1 MSEPDLEL
9 TAEHSGK
16 DKETILHWDCGHPE
30 GIRLR
35 KLKGMFRRFS
45 GPLCYNF
52 STERAVKEKH
62 SDELSFTFQKL
73 QLFQR

>member
-9 TAEHSGK
+9 TTGYSGK
-16 DKETILHWDCGHPE
+16 DKETILHWDCGNSE

-45 GPLCYNF
+45 WPLCYNF
-52 STERAVKEKH
+52 STETAAKEKH
-62 SDELSFTFQKL
+62 GYERSFTLQKHL
-73 QLFQR
+73 LFRR